1 MPKSNEPATS
11 KTSPKPDRAPRRTPA
26 SEPATTDHCAGDYD
40 AGAEARAADKKRQ
53 AIRRSKGRR

>member
-1 MPKSNEPATS
+1 MPKRNHSTTS
-11 KTSPKPDRAPRRTPA
+11 STSPEQSSVPRRSPA